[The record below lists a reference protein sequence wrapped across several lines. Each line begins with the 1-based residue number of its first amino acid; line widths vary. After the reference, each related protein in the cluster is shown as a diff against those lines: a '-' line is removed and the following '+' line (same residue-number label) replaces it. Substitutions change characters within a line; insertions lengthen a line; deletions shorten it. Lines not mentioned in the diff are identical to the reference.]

1 MLLTK
6 PLAAKESLRRLM
18 LAYADVCCRQ
28 ASEEAAKERLR
39 RRLREAGL
47 RPDAIPPHKDSFFLA
62 LMKGLQAA
70 GLRPRDYDFREGPV
84 MGSVSQVALK
94 KKASHKKKI
103 GWALLSLSSLVFLSW
118 FLSSPLL
125 SALVC

>member
-1 MLLTK
+1 MLT
-6 PLAAKESLRRLM
+6 
-18 LAYADVCCRQ
+18 YADVCCRQ
-28 ASEEAAKERLR
+28 ASEEAAKESLR

-84 MGSVSQVALK
+84 MGSVSQVAYK
-94 KKASHKKKI
+94 KKASHKKKS
-103 GWALLSLSSLVFLSW
+103 ARLSSLSSPVFLFW
-118 FLSSPLL
+118 CLSSPLH